1 MMEQRAIQDRLDQ
14 LTAERRRIKVQEH
27 RQAVERLLKERRVRR
42 NLELEQI
49 MRDHE
54 AQLEEEKARE
64 KLIEEERINILQQHA
79 KNLLGY
85 MPRGLLKESDLEKLG
100 SNFSASFQTYGSK
113 TDSCA

>member
-1 MMEQRAIQDRLDQ
+1 MEQRAIQDRLDQ

-54 AQLEEEKARE
+54 AQLEEEKARYSSS
-64 KLIEEERINILQQHA
+64 LIIPYHIIINIV
-79 KNLLGY
+79 
-85 MPRGLLKESDLEKLG
+85 PDTI
-100 SNFSASFQTYGSK
+100 F
-113 TDSCA
+113 

>member
-14 LTAERRRIKVQEH
+14 LTSERRRIKVQEH

-54 AQLEEEKARE
+54 AQIEEEKAR
-64 KLIEEERINILQQHA
+64 
-79 KNLLGY
+79 
-85 MPRGLLKESDLEKLG
+85 
-100 SNFSASFQTYGSK
+100 
-113 TDSCA
+113 